1 MTRVTMSVVFDDE
14 VSICRKIHELKAKYF
29 LFQYQALILWVCALI
44 VLSLALYA
52 TTPAKD
58 MEWDNQIADNFI
70 NSFMRPAW
78 ALGVGWLI
86 FACAMG
92 YGGTMFFLTNRQF
105 IFLSLYNITRAI

>member
-1 MTRVTMSVVFDDE
+1 MTRVTSVVFDDE
-14 VSICRKIHELKAKYF
+14 GGGSISAFGNYRIIIS
-29 LFQYQALILWVCALI
+29 FQYQVLLLWVCVLI
-44 VLSLALYA
+44 VLSLTLYA

-78 ALGVGWLI
+78 ALGIGLLI

-92 YGGTMFFLTNRQF
+92 YGGK
-105 IFLSLYNITRAI
+105 IF